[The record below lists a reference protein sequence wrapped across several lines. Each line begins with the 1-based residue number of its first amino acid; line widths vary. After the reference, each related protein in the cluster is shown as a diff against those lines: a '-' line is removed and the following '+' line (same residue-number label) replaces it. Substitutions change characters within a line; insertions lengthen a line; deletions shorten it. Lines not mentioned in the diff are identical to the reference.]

1 MGNGL
6 GIVAAKEADFMIHSL
21 LKFELF
27 GQELYL
33 TTTHVSILIICL
45 GLIIL
50 ALIARVKLQDTDGKP
65 GSFQNAVEYVVEML
79 DGMVKSGMGKKGIPY
94 RNYIGTLFLLFCSVI
109 SRDFWD

>member
-50 ALIARVKLQDTDGKP
+50 ALIARVKLQDTQAKHNRIK
-65 GSFQNAVEYVVEML
+65 QKLCVEC
-79 DGMVKSGMGKKGIPY
+79 K
-94 RNYIGTLFLLFCSVI
+94 
-109 SRDFWD
+109 

>member
-33 TTTHVSILIICL
+33 TTTLSVYCS
-45 GLIIL
+45 
-50 ALIARVKLQDTDGKP
+50 
-65 GSFQNAVEYVVEML
+65 YV
-79 DGMVKSGMGKKGIPY
+79 
-94 RNYIGTLFLLFCSVI
+94 
-109 SRDFWD
+109 WD

>member
-33 TTTHVSILIICL
+33 RRRMSVYCS
-45 GLIIL
+45 
-50 ALIARVKLQDTDGKP
+50 
-65 GSFQNAVEYVVEML
+65 YV
-79 DGMVKSGMGKKGIPY
+79 
-94 RNYIGTLFLLFCSVI
+94 
-109 SRDFWD
+109 WD